1 MFRIPSCAIDAPA
14 KVNLTLEI
22 LGTRPDGYHAIRTI
36 IVPTTLHDSLE
47 IRALPDSASSSD
59 AIEVVADGVAI
70 DRVGPAEDNL
80 CLRAVRLLRE
90 RIGFR
95 ERVAIRLVK
104 RIPIGGGLGGGS
116 SDGAATL
123 AGVHWMLGS
132 PLPREELFD
141 FAARLGSDVPAL
153 LHGGAVLCE
162 GRGEILTPVDAAHGF
177 APMPPAHLV
186 LANPG
191 IHVSTPA
198 AFRAAKGELTSPAIS
213 GTILHSPPS
222 HDGFLSA
229 DVKLFNGL
237 EGPVFA
243 LHPEVGRL
251 ARLMEEAGAG
261 TVLMSGSGASV
272 FALAASEKDAARIR
286 QAIPATIWRMV
297 TRTVPDGVMAAHGP
311 LEP

>member
-1 MFRIPSCAIDAPA
+1 MPFALPSCAIDAPA
-14 KVNLTLEI
+14 KINLTLEI
-22 LGTRPDGYHAIRTI
+22 LGTRPDGYHAIRTL
-36 IVPTTLHDSLE
+36 IVPTTLHDTLE
-47 IRALPDSASSSD
+47 IRALPAAADD
-59 AIEVVADGVAI
+59 RLEVVADGVPI
-70 DRVGPAEDNL
+70 DRVGPAADNL

-90 RIGFR
+90 RLGFPG
-95 ERVAIRLVK
+95 RVAIRLVK

-116 SDGAATL
+116 SDGAAAL
-123 AGVHWMLGS
+123 AGLHTMLGS
-132 PLPREELFD
+132 PLPREELFGL
-141 FAARLGSDVPAL
+141 AARLGSDVPAL

-177 APMPPAHLV
+177 APTPPAHLV

-198 AFRAAKGELTSPAIS
+198 AFRAVKGELTSPAIS
-213 GTILHSPPS
+213 ATILHSPPS
-222 HDGFLSA
+222 LGGFLSP
-229 DVKLFNGL
+229 DVELFNGL

-251 ARLMEEAGAG
+251 AHRMREAGAG

-272 FALAASEKDAARIR
+272 FALAASESDAAKIR
-286 QAIPATIWRMV
+286 QAIPATFWRMV